1 MDANTTKRR
10 KLGHGGSF
18 LPTGTAATPA
28 ASAFAD
34 ATEELLLDAQV
45 DYAQTFEGV
54 DAILRQL
61 KESVEAIEAHEPTP
75 VSPTCICDSF
85 LSRPC

>member
-1 MDANTTKRR
+1 MDPNTTKRR

-34 ATEELLLDAQV
+34 ATEELLLDAQL

-61 KESVEAIEAHEPTP
+61 KESAEAIEAHEPTP
-75 VSPTCICDSF
+75 VSRATALPPGPA
-85 LSRPC
+85 RPC